1 MLRMIVCLLFW
12 LALATAARAVDW
24 LGAQPG
30 PPTQERSLS
39 VSNRRGMRLIV
50 AKDNADPELRLI
62 LPDRS
67 VTDTAVRIL
76 FPEHVTALRHGDAT
90 AVQLFVFRAGRRGGR
105 PNWRLIGNALEYER
119 QLRPGLRMRAR
130 ATLEDDGVR
139 FSYAFANQS
148 HDGYEFVTAVTD
160 PRVTGF
166 LFDQRLERTFVHHT
180 DGFDLLAAETPRRI
194 SIPLDEWLPVRYLA
208 SYRWPVPPRRTD
220 RRPDGVTYIY
230 KSRPV
235 DEPFIATRSTDG
247 AWVVASFARDAG
259 NVWSNPALTCQH
271 VHQQIELD
279 VGQHAVLEF
288 KMLVVR
294 ASLDSALSLAREQ
307 RRFLQ

>member
-1 MLRMIVCLLFW
+1 MTQIIPCLLLW
-12 LALATAARAVDW
+12 LALAASTVDW

-39 VSNRRGMRLIV
+39 VSNRRGMRLVV
-50 AKDNADPELRLI
+50 ANDNADPELRLL
-62 LPDRS
+62 LPNSS
-67 VTDTAVRIL
+67 VADTSVRIL
-76 FPEHVTALRHGDAT
+76 FPEHVTALRRGDTTAT
-90 AVQLFVFRAGRRGGR
+90 QLFVFRAGTRGDR
-105 PNWRLIGNALEYER
+105 PDWRVIGSALEYER
-119 QLRPGLRMRAR
+119 QLRPGLRVRAR

-139 FSYAFANQS
+139 FLYAFANQS
-148 HDGYEFVTAVTD
+148 SDGYEFVTAVTD
-160 PRVTGF
+160 PRLTGF
-166 LFDQRLERTFVHHT
+166 LLDLRLERTFVHHA
-180 DGFDLLAAETPRRI
+180 DGFDLLAAETPSRV

-208 SYRWPVPPRRTD
+208 SYRWPVPPRRTH

-271 VHQQIELD
+271 VHQQAELG
-279 VGQHAVLEF
+279 VGQLAVLEF

-307 RRFLQ
+307 RRLLQ